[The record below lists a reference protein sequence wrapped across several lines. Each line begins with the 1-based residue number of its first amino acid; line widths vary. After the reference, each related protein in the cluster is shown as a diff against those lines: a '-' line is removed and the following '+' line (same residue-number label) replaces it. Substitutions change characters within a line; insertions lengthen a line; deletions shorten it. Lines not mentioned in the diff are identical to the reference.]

1 MLPLD
6 KLRSDLKEIRYY
18 YSRKALFDES
28 AQCIAPNA
36 VLEKVRKYNEAV
48 RTAKPILYDLYISLY
63 VKGYTQEGLS
73 VELSYTP
80 EYIQMLHKQLLL
92 FLQTKLTG

>member
-1 MLPLD
+1 MLQLD

-28 AQCIAPNA
+28 SQCVAPNA
-36 VLEKVRKYNEAV
+36 VLEKVRKYNAAV

-92 FLQTKLTG
+92 FLQAKLTG